1 MMAFSVS
8 LQGFTFFN
16 RPAGMNLLSHP
27 RGAPHDLGISPG
39 IFPLS
44 PLNAGIEIPGEGGT
58 LGIAVIARD
67 RRHRRDR
74 KGKELAQPSDH
85 PINRSPDHPI
95 KISVGCLHPIR
106 PKNGDTWG
114 YPQGMNGDEWGGMA
128 PPRGD
133 TRSGLSHL

>member
-1 MMAFSVS
+1 M
-8 LQGFTFFN
+8 N
-16 RPAGMNLLSHP
+16 RV
-27 RGAPHDLGISPG
+27 
-39 IFPLS
+39 S

-114 YPQGMNGDEWGGMA
+114 ACRRESDL
-128 PPRGD
+128 
-133 TRSGLSHL
+133 RSVIRELGER